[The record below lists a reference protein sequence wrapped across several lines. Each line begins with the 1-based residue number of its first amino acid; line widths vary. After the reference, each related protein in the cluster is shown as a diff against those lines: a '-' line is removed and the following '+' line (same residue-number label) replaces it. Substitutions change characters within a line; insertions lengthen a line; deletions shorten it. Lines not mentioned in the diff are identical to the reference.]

1 VAASQDALRLERRG
15 VLDAACQESFRL
27 FAVGSSVAEARRRV
41 RTRLREWGVADEARD
56 DTEMVVSEL
65 FTNAVRH
72 TTSERITCGLSF
84 TRGIVRV
91 EVTDQG
97 SFLTEPQQGG
107 APRVDDEGG
116 CGLLLVGALSA
127 SWGVYPGESGWGR
140 TVWAELS

>member
-15 VLDAACQESFRL
+15 VLDAACQDFFRL
-27 FAVGSSVAEARRRV
+27 PAVGSSVAEARRRV
-41 RTRLREWGVADEARD
+41 RTRLREWGVTDGVRD

-97 SFLTEPQQGG
+97 SFLTEPQQR
-107 APRVDDEGG
+107 APGVDEEGG
-116 CGLLLVGALSA
+116 RGLLLVGALTA
-127 SWGVYPGESGWGR
+127 SWGVHSGGAGRGR

>member
-15 VLDAACQESFRL
+15 VLDAACQDFFRL
-27 FAVGSSVAEARRRV
+27 PAVGSSVAEARRRV
-41 RTRLREWGVADEARD
+41 RTRLREWGVTDGVRD

-97 SFLTEPQQGG
+97 SFLTEPQQC
-107 APRVDDEGG
+107 APGVDEEGG
-116 CGLLLVGALSA
+116 RGLLLVGALTA
-127 SWGVYPGESGWGR
+127 SWGVHSGEAGRGR

>member
-1 VAASQDALRLERRG
+1 
-15 VLDAACQESFRL
+15 
-27 FAVGSSVAEARRRV
+27 
-41 RTRLREWGVADEARD
+41 
-56 DTEMVVSEL
+56 MVVSEL

-97 SFLTEPQQGG
+97 SFLTEPQQR
-107 APRVDDEGG
+107 APGLDEEGG
-116 CGLLLVGALSA
+116 RGLLLVGALTA
-127 SWGVYPGESGWGR
+127 SWGVHSGEAGRGR